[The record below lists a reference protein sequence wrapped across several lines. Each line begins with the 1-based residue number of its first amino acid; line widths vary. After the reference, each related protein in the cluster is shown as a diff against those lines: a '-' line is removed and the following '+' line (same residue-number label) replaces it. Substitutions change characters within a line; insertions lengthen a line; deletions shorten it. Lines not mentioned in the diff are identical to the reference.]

1 MGFVHIPHWRQNH
14 CSVLGRQYK
23 RSPQHPH
30 CTSWRNGCKTVEYVC
45 AFLWRNFFYHAILG
59 LCNDRRIFFIA
70 TVNFICKDAAH
81 HVLIPFLSVLMVRRF
96 PRCHALCNLPEG
108 LPCCVFLKNIL
119 HSFGFFLNYSCF
131 SVCDLVA
138 KWQISLF
145 HFSVRSSESF
155 IPLMSSNSIAVLLT
169 DTFLTISV
177 KSMLIKVCQRRTGI
191 QYFLNLPCAFQSL
204 FNILANGS
212 SG

>member
-1 MGFVHIPHWRQNH
+1 MRFP
-14 CSVLGRQYK
+14 LA
-23 RSPQHPH
+23 
-30 CTSWRNGCKTVEYVC
+30 E
-45 AFLWRNFFYHAILG
+45 FFCQAILG
-59 LCNDRRIFFIA
+59 FCNDRQVFFIA

-81 HVLIPFLSVLMVRRF
+81 HVLIPFLGIFMIWNF
-96 PRCHALCNLPEG
+96 PRCHALRNFSKG

-119 HSFGFFLNYSCF
+119 HSFGFFLNYGYF

-138 KWQISLF
+138 KWQVSLF

-177 KSMLIKVCQRRTGI
+177 KVCSSKYVNGGPEAIIFSICFVLFKVSST
-191 QYFLNLPCAFQSL
+191 FLLMEVLDS
-204 FNILANGS
+204 
-212 SG
+212 